1 MLYLL
6 GLGHWDFPCS
16 VHAGSWRWTGK
27 FTSHLWKSTW
37 LPLDTSD
44 PTVRAFWF
52 ACTDFYCLLLRLWN
66 LPFFAIECP
75 GSGIPWPD
83 FTYLGLPSLLFKYG
97 AFIQLNN
104 CCYYFYDYCPFLSLS
119 WFQYMFPDPSTVGSI
134 SHMLW
139 DSVLGLFPLWII
151 TFWSKIMQLVQ
162 KVLTPAICIT

>member
-66 LPFFAIECP
+66 LPFLCYWVSRVWHSLAWFH
-75 GSGIPWPD
+75 IPRTTFSAFQIWSIHSVEQ
-83 FTYLGLPSLLFKYG
+83 LLLLF
-97 AFIQLNN
+97 LWLL
-104 CCYYFYDYCPFLSLS
+104 PFS
-119 WFQYMFPDPSTVGSI
+119 FPLLISIYVSRPIHRRLHLPHALRLGVGSF
-134 SHMLW
+134 SSMNNYF
-139 DSVLGLFPLWII
+139 LG
-151 TFWSKIMQLVQ
+151 
-162 KVLTPAICIT
+162 